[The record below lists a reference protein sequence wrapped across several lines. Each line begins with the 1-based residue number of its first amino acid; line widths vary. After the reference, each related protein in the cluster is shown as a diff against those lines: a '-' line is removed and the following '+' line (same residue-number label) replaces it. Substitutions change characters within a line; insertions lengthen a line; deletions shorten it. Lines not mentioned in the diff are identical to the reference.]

1 MNLINCKNVN
11 VHPYVLKN
19 LFINILIAN
28 FKKAEYN
35 GNLSVLQLLKEFDE
49 DDIIS
54 AIKSIYYNG
63 EFISVPESGGDS
75 LIIRYLEFGG
85 ENVKAS
91 NLVSQ
96 SVMELKNSLG
106 VNVYGNGV
114 DRTKQIEQYF

>member
-1 MNLINCKNVN
+1 MDLINCKNVN
-11 VHPYVLKN
+11 VHPYILRN
-19 LFINILIAN
+19 LFVNNLIAN
-28 FKKAEYN
+28 FKKAEFN
-35 GNLSVLQLLKEFDE
+35 GSLPVIQLLKEFNE
-49 DDIIS
+49 SDIIN

-63 EFISVPESGGDS
+63 EFISVPETGGDS

-91 NLVSQ
+91 NIVSQ
-96 SVMELKNSLG
+96 SVEELKRSLG